1 MPNYITHVFFARD
14 VQKEL
19 SIQDQLYL
27 SSCQS
32 LYEVGANG
40 PDLLYFHGLNRRILH
55 ESKVRDLGHMVHRK
69 KVNDFYKEALN
80 QIEQDSIHQRESLIY
95 LCGHV
100 THWALDAY
108 VHPYVYYRCR
118 KGTEFSS
125 MCHHRLEAL
134 MDSCLLEER
143 KFIPH
148 DELNQ
153 EQLSVISSLYSSIS
167 KNVYQHDMTKEE
179 IEESYLDWKQYRKKQ
194 KVASSVYPIDPLN
207 EQHHVWHHPCDN
219 TVHTESFYDL
229 YEQAK
234 KEAVQA
240 VGYILNQD
248 INGLLNQIQDRN
260 YAKGRKN
267 SIPMRYFVDKVR
279 FQNN

>member
-40 PDLLYFHGLNRRILH
+40 PDLLYFHGLNRRILQ
-55 ESKVRDLGHMVHRK
+55 ESQVRDLGHLVHQKR
-69 KVNDFYKEALN
+69 VNDFYLEALHKIN
-80 QIEQDSIHQRESLIY
+80 SQTKNQRESLIY

-108 VHPYVYYRCR
+108 VHPYIYYRCQ

-134 MDSCLLEER
+134 IDSYLLKE
-143 KFIPH
+143 KDFKPH

-153 EQLSVISSLYSSIS
+153 EQLSVLSNLYSFLSQ
-167 KNVYQHDMTKEE
+167 NVYQMDITPEE
-179 IEESYLDWKQYRKKQ
+179 IEESYYDWKTYRKKQ
-194 KVASSVYPIDPLN
+194 KMASSSYPIDPLN
-207 EQHHVWHHPCDN
+207 LQHRVWHHPCDN
-219 TVHTESFYDL
+219 SIHTESFYDL

-240 VGYILNQD
+240 IGFILTKD
-248 INGLLNQIQDRN
+248 TFGLLEQLQDRN
-260 YAKGRKN
+260 YVKGRKN
-267 SIPMRYFVDKVR
+267 SVPMKYFVNKVR
-279 FQNN
+279 I